1 MYARFYARLWREECE
16 KSRFWIS
23 TTMASGF
30 ANVLLVG
37 ALMYCLARY
46 AV

>member
-16 KSRFWIS
+16 RSRFWIS
-23 TTMASGF
+23 TAIAEGITIM
-30 ANVLLVG
+30 LLVG
-37 ALMYCLARY
+37 ALVYCLARY